1 MLEPSI
7 TPVPKTKPVIKIN
20 GKEITPILVKQ
31 QEELKNELSSP
42 KKYYSVAP
50 ALLGFSFI
58 TYLFTSPDYPKE
70 RYTVRL
76 IDADEAYSELTKFI
90 EFLHSLAIML
100 ENLAWAIFSLAIAF
114 GAILFLWKII
124 QTVRRNY

>member
-7 TPVPKTKPVIKIN
+7 TPVSKIKTVIKVN
-20 GKEITPILVKQ
+20 GKEITATLVNQ
-31 QEELKNELSSP
+31 QEKLNNELSVP
-42 KKYYSVAP
+42 KKYYSVVP
-50 ALLGFSFI
+50 ALLGFSVI
-58 TYLFTSPDYPKE
+58 THLFTSTDYPKE

-124 QTVRRNY
+124 QAVRRNY

>member
-7 TPVPKTKPVIKIN
+7 TPVSKPKTVIKVN
-20 GKEITPILVKQ
+20 GKEITPTIIN
-31 QEELKNELSSP
+31 QEEISTS
-42 KKYYSVAP
+42 KKYYSVTP

-58 TYLFTSPDYPKE
+58 TYLFTSSDYPKE
-70 RYTVRL
+70 RYAVQL
-76 IDADEAYSELTKFI
+76 IDADKAYNELTKFI

-124 QTVRRNY
+124 QAVRRNY